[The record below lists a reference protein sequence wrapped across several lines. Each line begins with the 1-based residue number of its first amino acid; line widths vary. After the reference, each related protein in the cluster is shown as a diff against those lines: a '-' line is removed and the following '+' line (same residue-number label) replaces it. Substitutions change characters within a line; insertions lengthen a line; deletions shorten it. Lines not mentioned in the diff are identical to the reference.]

1 MIISDQT
8 QRIERWQYPI
18 SAIREIVINMIVHRD
33 YTFSGDASIK
43 VFNNKIE
50 FFNPGSL
57 PDSISIDHLLTGN
70 YVSEARNKKIANIF
84 KEAGIIEKYGSGIQ
98 RVIKTFSD
106 YKLDQPLFENIQ
118 NGFRVTIFS
127 QGQTVEK
134 SNQQD

>member
-1 MIISDQT
+1 M
-8 QRIERWQYPI
+8 
-18 SAIREIVINMIVHRD
+18 
-33 YTFSGDASIK
+33 
-43 VFNNKIE
+43 
-50 FFNPGSL
+50 
-57 PDSISIDHLLTGN
+57 PDSISIDQLLTGN
-70 YVSEARNKKIANIF
+70 YVSEARNKKIATIF

-134 SNQQD
+134 TVEKSNQQD